1 MYKKYNFQPKSL
13 SPRDHHG
20 LNAADNKK
28 FDISI
33 LAEKLVPFL
42 IIATGFVW
50 LWK

>member
-13 SPRDHHG
+13 SPQSGSKR
-20 LNAADNKK
+20 
-28 FDISI
+28 FDISV

-42 IIATGFVW
+42 IIVTSFLW

>member
-13 SPRDHHG
+13 SPRDHHSFYAG
-20 LNAADNKK
+20 GNKK
-28 FDISI
+28 LDIST

>member
-13 SPRDHHG
+13 SP
-20 LNAADNKK
+20 NKK

-33 LAEKLVPFL
+33 IAEKLVPFL
-42 IIATGFVW
+42 IIATSFLW